1 MTTFEPICTEPG
13 RWDRAPAADA
23 PAAEI
28 LAYLRHC
35 DICEFHAMLNL
46 EEDLSLDYLLRD
58 ACRDLVID
66 EVERPASAPAHR
78 WTGRRARLGRQDRMP
93 QPRFVQERFH
103 FERSLMQAC
112 IAAFSIVV
120 LWIAFA
126 TSPFG
131 QAGVAEEPVAQVE
144 NAEAEMAVLLTGE
157 ALAGTRPG
165 HLYVSRALADNDSGQ
180 PVPAGGVLYEE
191 GQLTAA
197 APRPLGS
204 ILRVTNPQNGHAV
217 EVKIVKR
224 IYETR
229 EIFLPSLAADS
240 LGLDGD
246 AIVFV
251 EVIFT
256 PPPVDL
262 AP

>member
-1 MTTFEPICTEPG
+1 MTTFEPTCTEPG
-13 RWDRAPAADA
+13 RWDRVPDADA

-28 LAYLRHC
+28 LSYLQHC

-66 EVERPASAPAHR
+66 EVERPASAPVR
-78 WTGRRARLGRQDRMP
+78 SGVGLMARLRKDRVP
-93 QPRFVQERFH
+93 RPRFARERFH
-103 FERSLMQAC
+103 FERNLTHAC

-120 LWIAFA
+120 LWIAVTA
-126 TSPFG
+126 SPFG
-131 QAGVAEEPVAQVE
+131 QADAAEEPLAVVDTDE
-144 NAEAEMAVLLTGE
+144 PEMVVLPTGD

-165 HLYVSRALADNDSGQ
+165 HLYVSRPLADKDSGQ

-204 ILRVTNPQNGHAV
+204 ILRVTNTQNGRAV

-229 EIFLPSLAADS
+229 EILLPSLVSDS
-240 LGLDGD
+240 LGLGGD
-246 AIVFV
+246 AVVFV
-251 EVIFT
+251 EVVFT

>member
-1 MTTFEPICTEPG
+1 MTTFEPTCTEPG
-13 RWDRAPAADA
+13 RWDRVPDADA

-28 LAYLRHC
+28 LSYLRHC

-66 EVERPASAPAHR
+66 EVERPAAAP
-78 WTGRRARLGRQDRMP
+78 GRSGAGLLARLWKDRMP
-93 QPRFVQERFH
+93 QPRSARERFH
-103 FERSLMQAC
+103 FERNLTQAC

-120 LWIAFA
+120 LWIAFTA
-126 TSPFG
+126 YPFG
-131 QAGVAEEPVAQVE
+131 QTDAVQEPVAAVE
-144 NAEAEMAVLLTGE
+144 NAEPEEAVRLIGE
-157 ALAGTRPG
+157 NFADSRPG
-165 HLYVSRALADNDSGQ
+165 HLYVSRLLADNDIGQ
-180 PVPAGGVLYEE
+180 PVSAGGVLYE
-191 GQLTAA
+191 GDRLSAA

-204 ILRVTNPQNGHAV
+204 ILRVTNTQNGRTV

-224 IYETR
+224 IYEPR
-229 EIFLPSLAADS
+229 EILLPSLVSDS

-251 EVIFT
+251 EVVFT

>member
-1 MTTFEPICTEPG
+1 MTTFEPVCTEPG
-13 RWDRAPAADA
+13 RWDRVPDADA

-28 LAYLRHC
+28 LSYLRHC

-66 EVERPASAPAHR
+66 EVERPAAAPVREKA
-78 WTGRRARLGRQDRMP
+78 GFMARLRKDRVP
-93 QPRFVQERFH
+93 QPRLARERFH
-103 FERSLMQAC
+103 FERSLTHAC
-112 IAAFSIVV
+112 IAAFGIVV
-120 LWIAFA
+120 LWIAFSA
-126 TSPFG
+126 YPFG
-131 QAGVAEEPVAQVE
+131 QTDAMPEPVAAVE
-144 NAEAEMAVLLTGE
+144 DAEPEMVVLPTGE
-157 ALAGTRPG
+157 ALAGSRPG
-165 HLYVSRALADNDSGQ
+165 HLYVSRPLADDASGQ

-204 ILRVTNPQNGHAV
+204 ILRVTNPQNGRVV

-224 IYETR
+224 IYEAR
-229 EIFLPSLAADS
+229 EILLPSLATDS
-240 LGLDGD
+240 LRLDGE

-251 EVIFT
+251 EVVFT

>member
-1 MTTFEPICTEPG
+1 MTTFEPTCTEPG
-13 RWDRAPAADA
+13 RWGRAPDADA

-28 LAYLRHC
+28 LAYLQHC

-66 EVERPASAPAHR
+66 EVERPAAAPTPARR
-78 WTGRRARLGRQDRMP
+78 WTGLLLGRKDRVP
-93 QPRFVQERFH
+93 QPRIAHQRFQ
-103 FERSLMQAC
+103 FERSLTHAC

-120 LWIAFA
+120 LWIAFTA
-126 TSPFG
+126 YPFG
-131 QAGVAEEPVAQVE
+131 QTDVAEAPVAAVE
-144 NAEAEMAVLLTGE
+144 NAEPEMIALPTGD

-165 HLYVSRALADNDSGQ
+165 HLYVSHALADNESGQ

-197 APRPLGS
+197 APKPLGS
-204 ILRVTNPQNGHAV
+204 ILRVTNPQNGRTV

-224 IYETR
+224 IYEAR
-229 EIFLPSLAADS
+229 EIFLPSLATDS

-251 EVIFT
+251 EVVFT